1 MIADCIF
8 CKIIAGTI
16 PAAIIAQNSDLIVI
30 KDIQP
35 KAPTHYLIIPR
46 KHIKNIQ
53 DIAPEDAHLFG
64 SIALM
69 AQQLSQSL
77 PVSQDFRL
85 ISNNGPHVGQTV
97 FHLHTHFLAGKLM
110 SDF

>member
-1 MIADCIF
+1 VIADCIF

-30 KDIQP
+30 KDLYP
-35 KAPTHYLIIPR
+35 KAPTHYLIIPK

-53 DIAPEDAHLFG
+53 DLALEDAHLFG

-69 AQQLSQSL
+69 AQQLSLSL
-77 PVSQDFRL
+77 PTSQDFRL
-85 ISNNGPHVGQTV
+85 ISNDGPQAGQSV
-97 FHLHTHFLAGKLM
+97 FHLHTHFLAGKQM